1 MKRYKTGILLIL
13 VVCAASVAPPASA
26 QEFSETRLR
35 QGRDAYRARRA
46 ADAID
51 PLRVAA
57 FGLMDR
63 PAQLCEAL
71 VFLALAQE
79 AAGRHADAETAV
91 ERIADVARRFPNCAA
106 ADVDRTSRSEFEAR
120 FHLSLLSPVAVAT
133 SPPAAAARLNPSRS
147 DASERTVQPVA
158 TMSARL
164 PKSEAAD
171 PPRPANPSNAEVA
184 VQQDGSTPARIK
196 RSVLP
201 IYPPAARQARVGGTV
216 VARVLVS
223 ETGRPLQVEVVRA
236 VRPDLADAA
245 VASIQKWTFD
255 PARLN
260 GREVQSWM
268 TIEIPFRP

>member
-1 MKRYKTGILLIL
+1 M
-13 VVCAASVAPPASA
+13 VCAAGVAPPAPA
-26 QEFSETRLR
+26 QEYSETRLR
-35 QGRDAYRARRA
+35 QGRDAYRARRE

-51 PLRVAA
+51 PLRIAA

-79 AAGRHADAETAV
+79 AAGHHADARTAV
-91 ERIADVARRFPNCAA
+91 ERIADVARRFPTCAA

-184 VQQDGSTPARIK
+184 VQDGSTPARIK

-255 PARLN
+255 PARQN

-268 TIEIPFRP
+268 TVEIPFRP